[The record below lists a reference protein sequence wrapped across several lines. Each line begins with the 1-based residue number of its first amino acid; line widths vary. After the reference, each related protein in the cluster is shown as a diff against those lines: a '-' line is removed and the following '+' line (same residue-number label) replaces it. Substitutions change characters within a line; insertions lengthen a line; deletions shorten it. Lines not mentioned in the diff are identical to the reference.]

1 MLEASGL
8 VKAYPGVR
16 ALDGAGLTARAGT
29 VHALVGENGAGKS
42 TLVGLLTGNAQPD
55 AGELRLAGE
64 PVRFPDPRAALAA
77 GVSAVYQELTVLPAM
92 RVIDNVL
99 LGQEPTR
106 RGLLAGRERRALARE
121 ALSRAG
127 EGRISIIGG
136 ADIFA
141 AFLPRADAVEL
152 TEVHISPEG
161 DVTIPAFTSWEWQ
174 EVARSDFEPAGGCPG
189 YSFVRLERLSRD

>member
-1 MLEASGL
+1 MRCSRSSGL

-42 TLVGLLTGNAQPD
+42 TLWACLPATPSRTPGSCGSPASRCGSPTG
-55 AGELRLAGE
+55 
-64 PVRFPDPRAALAA
+64 AALAA

-99 LGQEPTR
+99 LGQELDAAR
-106 RGLLAGRERRALARE
+106 AARGGVERRALARE

-127 EGRISIIGG
+127 LDGL
-136 ADIFA
+136 D
-141 AFLPRADAVEL
+141 LD
-152 TEVHISPEG
+152 T
-161 DVTIPAFTSWEWQ
+161 PA
-174 EVARSDFEPAGGCPG
+174 
-189 YSFVRLERLSRD
+189 ERLPLGTRQLAEIARASCGARAC